1 MTFSTTSGQP
11 IRQQIRTLHLPPSE
25 EGVGI
30 SLAPHT
36 QGGAVVTALLD
47 RGAAKKDGRLSRGDK
62 VLEVNEES
70 VIHMRSEEVAA
81 RLRSLD
87 DAREAIRLV
96 VAHSE
101 REGESQAVQDVIPEV
116 MDSSGDELDEFE
128 VELYKEG
135 RGLGI
140 TIAGLV
146 SEDTGDEL
154 KGLYITSINAQGAVG
169 KDGRA
174 NVNDR
179 ILRVDGH
186 SLRGLENME
195 AAAVLRNSGNPVR
208 LVFGRPKTQ
217 EGVDERETEEEETGK
232 TDDINGEQ
240 VHLHDNGIQETSDGD
255 LGNGIREAPEREDS
269 LAATNEEDVELIRK
283 WKNVMGPNYDIKVS
297 SEMRVWLLY
306 LTVCPVPW

>member
-1 MTFSTTSGQP
+1 MTFGTTSGQP
-11 IRQQIRTLHLPPSE
+11 IRQKIRTLHLPPSE

-30 SLAPHT
+30 SLAPHP

-47 RGAAKKDGRLSRGDK
+47 RGAAKKDGRLSRGDR
-62 VLEVNEES
+62 LLQVNEES

-96 VAHSE
+96 VAHGE
-101 REGESQAVQDVIPEV
+101 REGAVQDVVPEV

-174 NVNDR
+174 KVNDR

-195 AAAVLRNSGNPVR
+195 AAAVLRNSGKTIR

-217 EGVDERETEEEETGK
+217 ERVDEREEEEEEAGK
-232 TDDINGEQ
+232 TDDVNGEQ
-240 VHLHDNGIQETSDGD
+240 AHLHDNGILETGDGD
-255 LGNGIREAPEREDS
+255 LGNGIGEAPEREDS

-283 WKNVMGPNYDIKVS
+283 WKNVMGPNYDIKVGS
-297 SEMRVWLLY
+297 KKS
-306 LTVCPVPW
+306 